1 MSGYHKPV
9 MLAEVMEYLRP
20 VKGGNYLDG
29 TFGGGGYSRAI
40 GEMCRPGQVIG
51 FDLDPLAHEQA
62 ELLKQEAGVN
72 NISLI
77 PENFSRMKESLE
89 VEGWLEKIQG
99 FDGLVL
105 DLGLSSAQLADR
117 ERGFSFQADT
127 PLDMS
132 FGGAKRSVETTEG
145 IVNGWTEKEL
155 ERIIR
160 QYGEE
165 SHSRAIARAIVRA
178 RAKAPITTTGQLI
191 ESIEWSLPPK
201 ARYGQK
207 HFATKTFQ
215 ALRIATNHELESLER
230 VLSQS
235 LDLLKSG
242 GRLVVVSYHSLEDR
256 IVKQFIRDCTIDCV
270 CPHTLPIC
278 RCEHRATMEVLTR
291 KPILPTETEINTNP
305 RARSAKLRAAVR
317 I

>member
-1 MSGYHKPV
+1 MSSYHTPA
-9 MLAEVMEYLRP
+9 MLDEVMEYLEP

-29 TFGGGGYSRAI
+29 TFGGGGYSKRIA
-40 GEMCRPGQVIG
+40 GECQPGQVIG
-51 FDLDPLAHEQA
+51 FDLDPLAHDQA
-62 ELLKQEAGVN
+62 EIIKASGID
-72 NISLI
+72 NIHVI
-77 PENFSRMKESLE
+77 PDNFSRMKENLE
-89 VEGWLEKIQG
+89 AEGWLEKIGG

-132 FGGAKRSVETTEG
+132 FGGAKRSVETTEA

-155 ERIIR
+155 ERILR

-178 RAKAPITTTGQLI
+178 RDKSPITTTGQLI
-191 ESIEWSLPPK
+191 SAIEYSLPPK
-201 ARYGQK
+201 ARHGQK

-215 ALRIATNHELESLER
+215 ALRIATNRELESLEL
-230 VLSQS
+230 VLAQS
-235 LDLLKSG
+235 LELLKPG

-256 IVKQFIRDCTIDCV
+256 IVKQFIREQTIDCV
-270 CPHTLPIC
+270 CPPTLPVC
-278 RCEHRATMEVLTR
+278 SCDHRATMKSLTK
-291 KPILPTETEINTNP
+291 KPVLPTEEEVNNNP
-305 RARSAKLRAAVR
+305 RARSAKLRAAAR

>member
-1 MSGYHKPV
+1 
-9 MLAEVMEYLRP
+9 MLGEVIEYLEP

-29 TFGGGGYSRAI
+29 TFGGGGYSKAI
-40 GEMCRPGQVIG
+40 AAKCQPGRVIG

-62 ELLKQEAGVN
+62 EIIKASGID
-72 NISLI
+72 NIHVI
-77 PENFSRMKESLE
+77 PDNFSRMKENLE
-89 VEGWLEKIQG
+89 TEGWLEKIG
-99 FDGLVL
+99 SFDGLVL

-132 FGGAKRSVETTEG
+132 FGGAKRSVETTEE

-155 ERIIR
+155 ERILR

-191 ESIEWSLPPK
+191 SAIEYSLPPK
-201 ARYGQK
+201 ARHGQK

-215 ALRIATNHELESLER
+215 ALRIATNRELESLEL
-230 VLSQS
+230 VLAQS
-235 LDLLKSG
+235 LDLLKPG
-242 GRLVVVSYHSLEDR
+242 GKLVVVSYHSLEDR
-256 IVKQFIRDCTIDCV
+256 IVKQFIREQTIDCV
-270 CPHTLPIC
+270 CPPTLPVC
-278 RCEHRATMEVLTR
+278 SCDHRATMKSLTK
-291 KPILPTETEINTNP
+291 KPVLPTEEEINDNP
-305 RARSAKLRAAVR
+305 RARSAKLRAAAR